1 MFGFGRFWLYSLVI
15 TLLAVF
21 CADASAAGRV
31 LVRNV
36 RVDGAHRMSEDRVRG
51 WLITRAGLP
60 VDSLLIEKDMRR
72 ILNGYRDAGYWQV
85 SVAYPEVDANRGR
98 VRFRIE
104 EGRPTLID
112 SVEISGNRNAA
123 TDSLLA
129 AMITRA
135 GEPLVTESLDTD
147 LEALVRFYENR
158 GYPYCSLA
166 PEVRVLPGSDT
177 ARVRIAVD
185 EGQFV
190 RVDTIRF
197 TGNRITRVE
206 TLYREMRITRGMRY
220 DQRRVD
226 RALRALRRLPFLLDV
241 EDAVLAAEPDGRTAL
256 VVSVREAPAG
266 RVEGVVGMAPAS
278 RDGARGPTGSFAIAF
293 ANLMGSGRRADASWS
308 RRGRAASDLD
318 LRYVEPWVLRRPLG
332 LEATLLMRQR
342 PGFAEDRLGLG
353 VNLSAAG
360 GVEVRIGVSR
370 GGVRPDSSGAPGF
383 EKGRLSSL
391 DGRLEY
397 DRRDDRWNPMGGS
410 MYRIGLV
417 WSRVAQSGAA
427 GSRLRATAEL
437 HRIQAL
443 GRRTALAASLYGA
456 GVGENGVALPDG
468 PLRLG
473 GAATIRGY
481 REDAFLVNRALWT
494 NLEWRLILGRRS
506 RAFLFVDA
514 GVLRNAAGVEENGL
528 HFPLGFGL
536 GMRTVSR
543 LGTIGLD
550 YGLSRTDS
558 PGRGKVH
565 VRMVNDF

>member
-1 MFGFGRFWLYSLVI
+1 MFGFGRFWLYCLVI
-15 TLLAVF
+15 PLLAAF

-123 TDSLLA
+123 TDSLLD

-135 GEPLVTESLDTD
+135 GGPLLTESLDTD

-177 ARVRIAVD
+177 ARVRIAVE
-185 EGQFV
+185 EGPFV

-206 TLYREMRITRGMRY
+206 TLYREMRIKRGMRY

-241 EDAVLAAEPDGRTAL
+241 DDAVLTAEPGGRTAL

-278 RDGARGPTGSFAIAF
+278 RDGARGLTGSFAIAF

-353 VNLSAAG
+353 VNLSTAG

-417 WSRVAQSGAA
+417 WSRVTQNGAA
-427 GSRLRATAEL
+427 GRRLRATAEL

-443 GRRTALAASLYGA
+443 GRRTTLAASLHGA

-468 PLRLG
+468 PLGLG

-481 REDAFLVNRALWT
+481 REEAFLVNRALWT
-494 NLEWRLILGRRS
+494 NLEWRLMLGRRS

-514 GVLRNAAGVEENGL
+514 GVLRNAASVGANGL
-528 HFPLGFGL
+528 RFPLGFGL
-536 GMRTVSR
+536 GMRAVSR

-550 YGLSRTDS
+550 YGLTRTDS

>member
-1 MFGFGRFWLYSLVI
+1 MFKYGRFWLHCLVI
-15 TLLAVF
+15 TLGAAF
-21 CADASAAGRV
+21 CADVSAAGRV

-51 WLITRAGLP
+51 WLTTRAGLP
-60 VDSLLIEKDMRR
+60 VDSLLLANDMRR
-72 ILNGYRDAGYWQV
+72 ILNGYRRAGYWQV
-85 SVAYPEVDANRGR
+85 SVVYPVVDLNRGH
-98 VRFRIE
+98 VRFRVE
-104 EGRPTLID
+104 EGRPTLIG
-112 SVEISGNRNAA
+112 SVEISGNRIAA
-123 TDSLLA
+123 TDSLLD
-129 AMITRA
+129 AMTARA
-135 GEPLVTESLDTD
+135 GRPLVTESLDSD

-177 ARVRIAVD
+177 ARVRIAVE
-185 EGQFV
+185 EGPLV

-206 TLYREMRITRGMRY
+206 TLFREMRSTQGRPY

-241 EDAVLAAEPDGRTAL
+241 DDPVLEAEPNGRTAL

-266 RVEGVVGMAPAS
+266 RIEGVVGVAPPS
-278 RDGARGPTGSFAIAF
+278 RDGARGLTGSFAIAF
-293 ANLMGSGRRADASWS
+293 ANLMGSGRQTAASWS
-308 RRGRAASDLD
+308 RRGPAASDLD
-318 LRYVEPWVLRRPLG
+318 LRYVEPWILRRPLG

-353 VNLSAAG
+353 VNLSTAG
-360 GVEVRIGVSR
+360 GVEVRIGVSG

-383 EKGRLSSL
+383 VKGRLSSL
-391 DGRLEY
+391 DGTLEF
-397 DRRDDRWNPMGGS
+397 DRRDDRWNPMAGS

-417 WSRVAQSGAA
+417 WSRVTQNDAA
-427 GSRLRATAEL
+427 GRRLRATAEL

-443 GRRTALAASLYGA
+443 GRRTALAATLHGA
-456 GVGENGVALPDG
+456 GVAENGVALPDG

-473 GAATIRGY
+473 GATTIRGY
-481 REDAFLVNRALWT
+481 REEAFLVNRALWT

-528 HFPLGFGL
+528 RFPLGFGL

-550 YGLSRTDS
+550 YGLTRTDNL
-558 PGRGKVH
+558 GRGKVH

>member
-1 MFGFGRFWLYSLVI
+1 MFEYGRLWLFSLLI
-15 TLLAVF
+15 PLLAAF
-21 CADASAAGRV
+21 CSDAFGAGRV

-36 RVDGAHRMSEDRVRG
+36 RVDGTHRMSEDHVRG
-51 WLITRAGLP
+51 WLVTRAGLP
-60 VDSLLIEKDMRR
+60 VDSLLLVKDMRR
-72 ILNGYRDAGYWQV
+72 ILNGYREAGYWQV
-85 SVAYPEVDANRGR
+85 SVAYPAVDVNRGR
-98 VRFRIE
+98 VRFRVE

-123 TDSLLA
+123 TDSLLD
-129 AMITRA
+129 AMTTRA
-135 GEPLVTESLDTD
+135 GGPLIAEFLDTD
-147 LEALVRFYENR
+147 LAALVRFYENR

-166 PEVRVLPGSDT
+166 PEVSVLPGSDT

-185 EGQFV
+185 EGPFV

-206 TLYREMRITRGMRY
+206 TLYREMRMARGGPY

-241 EDAVLAAEPDGRTAL
+241 EDAVLTAEPDGRTAL

-266 RVEGVVGMAPAS
+266 RVEGVVGVAPAS
-278 RDGARGPTGSFAIAF
+278 RGGARGMTGSFVIAF

-318 LRYVEPWVLRRPLG
+318 LLYAEPWVLRRPLG

-353 VNLSAAG
+353 VNLSTAG
-360 GVEVRIGVSR
+360 GVEFRVGVSR

-383 EKGRLSSL
+383 AKGRLTSL
-391 DGRLEY
+391 DGTLEF
-397 DRRDDRWNPMGGS
+397 DRRDDRWNPMAGS

-417 WSRVAQSGAA
+417 WSRVTQGGAA
-427 GSRLRATAEL
+427 GRRLRAIAEL
-437 HRIQAL
+437 HRVQAL
-443 GRRTALAASLYGA
+443 GRRTAFAASLHGA
-456 GVGENGVALPDG
+456 GVEENGVALPDG

-473 GAATIRGY
+473 GATSIRGY
-481 REDAFLVNRALWT
+481 REEAFLVTRALWT
-494 NLEWRLILGRRS
+494 NLEWRLIMGRRS

-514 GVLRNAAGVEENGL
+514 GVLRDAAWVEENGL
-528 HFPLGFGL
+528 RFPLGFGL
-536 GMRTVSR
+536 GMRTVTR
-543 LGTIGLD
+543 MGTIGLD
-550 YGLSRTDS
+550 YGLTRTDNL
-558 PGRGKVH
+558 GRGKVH